1 MKDYL
6 RINIKLLYIT
16 HTMIIP
22 VRCFSCNH
30 VLADKWVYFEEQCK
44 EIEKNK
50 DKKENIKYFDPYFKK
65 EILDKLGLKR
75 YCCRRHF
82 LGNVD
87 LIDII

>member
-1 MKDYL
+1 
-6 RINIKLLYIT
+6 
-16 HTMIIP
+16 MIIP
-22 VRCFSCNH
+22 IRCFSCNH
-30 VLADKWVYFEEQCK
+30 VLADKWVFFEEQCK
-44 EIEKNK
+44 NQEKNQEKNK
-50 DKKENIKYFDPYFKK
+50 DNIKYFDPYFKK